1 MIIAFNGKLN
11 EVIMFYKSMNS
22 LPRALVLCT
31 VAFSIAPVASAHAQD
46 FLSKA
51 QLLAL
56 IPGHRIDSVSKDGT
70 AWFQIYSK
78 GKSKGTIKGDF
89 GGEAVKAKW
98 FVTGDTWCENWGT
111 GKACWQVEQVDA
123 TSLRMYENGKPKPNL
138 WKLK

>member
-1 MIIAFNGKLN
+1 
-11 EVIMFYKSMNS
+11 MFYNSINS
-22 LPRALVLCT
+22 LPRATALSAFVL
-31 VAFSIAPVASAHAQD
+31 FIALAGSAQAQD
-46 FLSKA
+46 FLTKD

-70 AWFQIYSK
+70 AWYQIYSA
-78 GKSKGTIKGDF
+78 GKSKGTIKGAY
-89 GGEAVKAKW
+89 GSEAVKAKW
-98 FVTGDTWCENWGT
+98 YVTGDTWCENWGS